1 MQYCIIDNKDLYKN
15 KRSNNRLCKELSH
28 FLKQPVAQKQHILKS
43 IVGLKIGNY
52 EKSYQ
57 S

>member
-15 KRSNNRLCKELSH
+15 TRNNNNLNKKLSH
-28 FLKQPVAQKQHILKS
+28 FLKQPVAQKQHILKL

>member
-1 MQYCIIDNKDLYKN
+1 MQYCIIDNKHLYKKKINNNNLN
-15 KRSNNRLCKELSH
+15 KKLSH

-43 IVGLKIGNY
+43 IAGFKIGNY